1 MAEVE
6 GLGVEGEEPVDEGAE
21 EVVGEEEVEWVEV
34 AEVDLEEVEEVEV
47 DFEAVDEVEVV
58 DEWVGEGTPEVS
70 DIEVGGAVGGFVG
83 GLVGGL
89 VGAEP
94 PANIN

>member
-1 MAEVE
+1 M
-6 GLGVEGEEPVDEGAE
+6 
-21 EVVGEEEVEWVEV
+21 
-34 AEVDLEEVEEVEV
+34 
-47 DFEAVDEVEVV
+47 
-58 DEWVGEGTPEVS
+58 GEGTPEVS